1 MKTALDNMYSILD
14 FEEKGDER
22 GSLIVAE
29 GDGIDIPFAIKRVFY
44 IYGSDTEV
52 IRGQHANRQSQFVL
66 INVAGN
72 SKVCVRD
79 GKGNEAIFCLNR
91 PRTGIYLPNMV
102 WKEMYDFSDD
112 SVLLCLSSEH
122 YKEEEYIRE
131 YSLFQEEIVKWEA
144 ALQIG
149 TDKFYGTGQKI

>member
-52 IRGQHANRQSQFVL
+52 IRGQHANKKTEFVL
-66 INVAGN
+66 INVCGT
-72 SKVCVRD
+72 SKVKMTN
-79 GKGNEAIFCLNR
+79 GKEEKVIVLDK
-91 PRTGIYLPNMV
+91 PRMGLYLKKRL

-112 SVLLCLSSEH
+112 AVLLVLASEH
-122 YKEEEYIRE
+122 YTEADYIRE
-131 YSLFQEEIVKWEA
+131 YEQYEAEALKWFQ
-144 ALQIG
+144 L
-149 TDKFYGTGQKI
+149 